1 MTMGLRSNHPSFDED
16 SSLCLHGVGCGC
28 RRRISA
34 GQEWAGQIS
43 EHLEKVGIILG
54 LVSAGFLE
62 SLYSSDKVLS
72 RALEHHAAGDVCVI
86 PVIARGKP
94 YPDATT

>member
-1 MTMGLRSNHPSFDED
+1 MPSRGW
-16 SSLCLHGVGCGC
+16 LCGC

-54 LVSAGFLE
+54 LVSTGLLE
-62 SLYSSDKVLS
+62 SLCSSEKVLS